1 MPITNPLH
9 RYKWKVGED
18 PEGPFSEE
26 EKEKREPVERDENGQ
41 IIIPRRRVLDLY
53 EILGLD
59 DQATQDQIRAA
70 YKKKALKH
78 HPGTYI
84 LLLHLSSSYHLCGMG
99 CLIISNR

>member
-9 RYKWKVGED
+9 RYKWKVGKD
-18 PEGPFSEE
+18 PEGYSSEE
-26 EKEKREPVERDENGQ
+26 EEYKRGPVERDENGE

-53 EILGLD
+53 EVLGLD

-84 LLLHLSSSYHLCGMG
+84 LNYIYHLTITCVG
-99 CLIISNR
+99 SAV